1 MASRDS
7 YTVAWLCALPVEL
20 AAAKAMLDV
29 IHPSLPLDPND
40 TNSYVLGMIG
50 GHNVVLA
57 SPSPDVYGTTSVVA
71 GAARMLESFKSIRFS
86 LMVGIGGGAPNTK
99 NNIVMG
105 DIVVSK
111 PTATR
116 PGLMLYKFQSSND
129 YQFTSTKALEKPSN
143 LLLTAAGKAET
154 NSILGESQIP
164 RYISDAVSTDSETFA
179 NPGPDEDVLFD
190 SAYEHVITGSAEN
203 GCNHC
208 DPNRILSRPRREN
221 QDPKVHYGLIASANL
236 WRSSKVI
243 MDKLAHQH
251 GILCFETEAAGF
263 LDTNQCLIIRG
274 VCDYADSHRSKLW
287 HGYAA
292 VAAAAYAKEI
302 LLLVPTAPK
311 AAALTVDQASDT
323 IMLAG
328 PILDA
333 LLITRPEIDRNS
345 LVALKG
351 RRAIGTCDW
360 VTKHSSYQEW
370 LAGRGPTL
378 LWISGGPGKGKTM
391 ISIYLSEVLQPI
403 VDSKY
408 GVLLYYFISNRDRN
422 RNTALT
428 IMRGIVFQWLSFQP
442 HLAQHIKT
450 YFEGSETTKYTISS
464 FVSLWRLFL
473 IMLSQSGA
481 TQVLCVLDG
490 LDECEKKSLRQ
501 LLDALGDYISKAEK
515 TPTPKL
521 KLICLSRPQ
530 PALLENKLG
539 RYCRIKLDDSENETR
554 MDVERYIFAEVA
566 ELKSEGNLSN
576 HNLLDVQ
583 QALQAGANGT
593 FLWVGFVADEL
604 KGRNWEK
611 VQEVLH
617 RMPKGLGG
625 VYQRLLQ
632 LVEDKERLVL
642 MLQWI
647 VLAARPLTV
656 DELTAVT
663 NTKASNA
670 LTPSDM
676 IRDQLTSCGLLVRL
690 EGNVVNLVHESAK
703 EFFQSEQVNIKGI
716 DMFYMDQTTHLA
728 LMQTC
733 LSLIEKSYDSS
744 EKVSNTCANNSLL
757 GYACMYWPEHFRHA
771 FEVMDVSHFS
781 RPFFLP
787 QSPIREGWWECY
799 WEEEKYGGVAPTY
812 TLLHLAAYF
821 GNVGWTKMLLKQY
834 GTDHV
839 ASRRLTWQKDNYGRA
854 PLFWAATRGHRDA
867 VEFLISRGARINAKD
882 RSGLTALHIAVT
894 SDHKEVVDLL
904 LASGARIEGKATYGD
919 TPLIRAIQ
927 ANSEENIKV
936 LLERGAKVNQLPLPS
951 GVSSLKGPKEP
962 VDERVQEL
970 LKLQEQLFARRYA
983 NSSRSVTIMLNTLTA
998 SFYFPP
1004 IYHMVSFYLRYSSFG
1019 RWEVMHVLQDLVKNG
1034 KEDKLRQWGDAYL
1047 KYGKWLIDGKRE
1059 KNLARVTWLSAD
1071 VYAMSSTG
1079 DLQGLIVIGL
1089 LIGAECAY
1097 LSALSDWIE
1106 GRDILTAIYASWSSI
1121 AYRRDSG
1128 EYVHKGLSYYLKD
1141 FDSNIRDG
1149 QSVECIARTETLFTA
1164 QVSVLRTKEAMPIE
1178 YHATLNA
1185 EYYEGYI
1192 GGPYEEQLFS
1202 DANQA
1207 VAKEFMRYSKA
1218 RNGTDVHLY
1227 LTAIFQFAEHAKEK
1241 GRDAFFNMPPA
1252 AYLIICQKDLKA
1264 HQWLLAE
1271 AIPEMMSILIAGLEQ
1286 GPVQRRAYKALVECL
1301 IIGKQ
1306 YDVPVRVRM
1315 HQTMKQNLSP
1325 IAGADGMLTQML
1337 VPTMSHKTTTQGPE
1351 TLL

>member
-7 YTVAWLCALPVEL
+7 YTVGWLCALPVEL
-20 AAAKAMLDV
+20 AAAKAMLDD
-29 IHPSLPLDPND
+29 IHPSLPLDPNVND
-40 TNSYVLGMIG
+40 TNSYVLGRIG

-57 SPSPDVYGTTSVVA
+57 SPPSGVHGSTSVAAVA
-71 GAARMLESFKSIRFS
+71 KRMLESFKSIRFS
-86 LMVGIGGGAPNTK
+86 LMVGIGGGALNTK
-99 NNIVMG
+99 NNIVLG

-116 PGLMLYKFQSSND
+116 PALMLYDFQTSSHD
-129 YQFTSTKALEKPSN
+129 QFTGTKALKKPSN

-164 RYISDAVSTDSETFA
+164 RYISDVISTDPTTFA

-190 SAYEHVITGSAEN
+190 SDYEHVTTGSAEN
-203 GCNHC
+203 GCDHC
-208 DPNRILSRPRREN
+208 DPNRILSRPRRES
-221 QDPKVHYGLIASANL
+221 QDPKVHYGLIASANP
-236 WRSSKVI
+236 WKSSKVT
-243 MDKLAHQH
+243 MDKLAREH

-263 LDTNQCLIIRG
+263 LDTDQCLIIRG

-292 VAAAAYAKEI
+292 AAAAAYAKEI
-302 LLLVPTAPK
+302 LLLIPTAPK
-311 AAALTVDQASDT
+311 AATLTVDQTADT
-323 IMLAG
+323 MALAA
-328 PILDA
+328 PVLDA
-333 LLITRPEIDRNS
+333 LLITRPEIDRTS
-345 LVALKG
+345 LIALKG
-351 RRAIGTCDW
+351 RRAEGTCDW
-360 VTKHSSYQEW
+360 VVQHPSYQEW
-370 LAGRGPTL
+370 LAGGGPPL

-391 ISIYLSEVLQPI
+391 ISIYLSEMLQPM
-403 VDSKY
+403 VDSKD

-428 IMRGIVFQWLSFQP
+428 VMRGILFQWLSFEP

-473 IMLSQSGA
+473 IILSQSGS
-481 TQVLCVLDG
+481 TQVVCVLDG

-501 LLDALGDYISKAEK
+501 LLDALVDYISKAEE
-515 TPTPKL
+515 TPTPRL
-521 KLICLSRPQ
+521 KLICISRPQ
-530 PALLENKLG
+530 PVLLENKLG
-539 RYCRIKLDDSENETR
+539 RYCRIKLDDSEKETR

-566 ELKSEGNLSN
+566 ELKSEGNLSDD
-576 HNLLDVQ
+576 NLLEVQ

-632 LVEDKERLVL
+632 LVEDKERLIS

-663 NTKASNA
+663 KTKASDA
-670 LTPSDM
+670 LTPSDVM
-676 IRDQLTSCGLLVRL
+676 REQLASCGLLVRL
-690 EGNVVNLVHESAK
+690 EGNIVNLVHESAK
-703 EFFQSEQVNIKGI
+703 EFFHSEQVNIKGI

-733 LSLIEKSYDSS
+733 LTLIEESYKPSD
-744 EKVSNTCANNSLL
+744 KISNACLNNSLL
-757 GYACMYWPEHFRHA
+757 AYACMYWPEHFRHA
-771 FEVMDVSHFS
+771 FEVMNESHFS

-799 WEEEKYGGVAPTY
+799 WEEEKYGGVAPTF

-834 GTDHV
+834 GADHV

-854 PLFWAATRGHRDA
+854 PLFWAATRGHKDA
-867 VEFLISRGARINAKD
+867 AEFLISRGARISAKD

-894 SDHKEVVDLL
+894 SDHKDVVDLL
-904 LASGARIEGKATYGD
+904 LGSGARIEGKATYGD

-927 ANSEENIKV
+927 ANSEENIKL
-936 LLERGAKVNQLPLPS
+936 LLEHGAKVNQLPLPP
-951 GVSSLKGPKEP
+951 GVTSLRGPKEP
-962 VDERVQEL
+962 VDERAQEL

-983 NSSRSVTIMLNTLTA
+983 NSSRSVTIILNILTA

-1004 IYHMVSFYLRYSSFG
+1004 IYNMVSFYLRYSSFG

-1071 VYAMSSTG
+1071 VYEMSSTG
-1079 DLQGLIVIGL
+1079 DLQGLLVIGL
-1089 LIGAECAY
+1089 LIGAESAY
-1097 LSALSDWIE
+1097 LSALSHWIE
-1106 GRDILTAIYASWSSI
+1106 GRDILTAIYASWSST
-1121 AYRRDSG
+1121 AHRRDSG

-1141 FDSNIRDG
+1141 FDSNIRNG
-1149 QSVECIARTETLFTA
+1149 QSAKCIARTETLFTA
-1164 QVSVLRTKEAMPIE
+1164 QVSVLKTKEVKPME

-1192 GGPYEEQLFS
+1192 GSPYEEQLFS

-1207 VAKEFMRYSKA
+1207 VANEFMRYSKA
-1218 RNGTDVHLY
+1218 RNTTDLHLY
-1227 LTAIFQFAEHAKEK
+1227 LKALFQFAERAKEK
-1241 GRDAFFNMPPA
+1241 GQDAFFNMPPA
-1252 AYLIICQKDLKA
+1252 AYLMICQKDPKT

-1271 AIPEMMSILIAGLEQ
+1271 AVPETMSILISGLEQ
-1286 GPVQRRAYKALVECL
+1286 GSIQRRAYKALVECL

-1306 YDVPVRVRM
+1306 YGVPVRVTM
-1315 HQTMKQNLSP
+1315 HQTMKQHLGP

-1337 VPTMSHKTTTQGPE
+1337 VPTISHKATI
-1351 TLL
+1351 